1 MTKERSFWF
10 LVSGEVLYKEPEKEK
25 DYIQSVQ
32 SVRLNGIIKGKEKT
46 IPVTGIAKAQ
56 EVLQINFKKLISQ
69 KAEIVGVTLYAISN
83 LGFMTDEEFNNLP
96 VEKEESK

>member
-10 LVSGEVLYKEPEKEK
+10 LVSGEVLYKEPKEEK
-25 DYIQSVQ
+25 DFIQ

-69 KAEIVGVTLYAISN
+69 QAEIVGVTLYAISN
-83 LGFMTDEEFNNLP
+83 LGFMTDEEFNNIP
-96 VEKEESK
+96 VEKESK